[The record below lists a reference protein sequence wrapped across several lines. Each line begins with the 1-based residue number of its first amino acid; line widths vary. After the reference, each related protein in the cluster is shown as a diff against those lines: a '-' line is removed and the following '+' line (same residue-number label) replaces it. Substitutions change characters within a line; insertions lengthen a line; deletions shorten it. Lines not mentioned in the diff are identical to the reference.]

1 MNLIRQNKTI
11 KKMKTTKR
19 TNSEEKNNSQFPIFN
34 FQLPLLLI
42 VSFAFIL
49 GGCSRNQSK
58 FDASGTFEA
67 TEIIV
72 SSETSGRIMEF
83 AVTEGDVL
91 KENQVIGYIDTL
103 QLHYKK
109 RQLES
114 TYKTILSRK
123 PDVNVQI
130 ASLEEQIRNLKS
142 EKERFEKL
150 VKSNAGNQKQV
161 DDIDA
166 QILFLE
172 KQITAQKS
180 SLRISTDALDNES
193 ETVAMQLKQLEDQIE
208 KSKIYSPINGTVL
221 IKYAEKGEITQAGK
235 ALFKIANTED
245 MIFKA
250 YVTADQFNQ
259 LKIGQKVKVFADF
272 SKDESREYEG
282 TITWVSNKSEFTPKT
297 IQTKDERA
305 NLVYAVKIA
314 VKNDDYLK
322 IGMYGQ
328 VELRTEN

>member
-1 MNLIRQNKTI
+1 MKSIKIFIITICVTTLFACNNDKNK
-11 KKMKTTKR
+11 
-19 TNSEEKNNSQFPIFN
+19 
-34 FQLPLLLI
+34 L
-42 VSFAFIL
+42 
-49 GGCSRNQSK
+49 
-58 FDASGTFEA
+58 DASGTFEA
-67 TEIIV
+67 TEIII
-72 SSETSGRIMEF
+72 SSEASGRIMEF
-83 AVTEGDVL
+83 NITEGDIL

-103 QLHYKK
+103 QLYYKK

-130 ASLEEQIRNLKS
+130 ASMEEQIRNLKS
-142 EKERFEKL
+142 EKIRFEKL

-166 QILFLE
+166 QILLLE
-172 KQITAQKS
+172 KQINAQKS
-180 SLRISTDALDNES
+180 SLRINTDALDNES
-193 ETVAMQLKQLEDQIE
+193 EGVAMQLEQLKDQME
-208 KSKIYSPINGTVL
+208 KSKIFSPINGTVL
-221 IKYAEKGEITQAGK
+221 IKFAEKGEITQAGK
-235 ALFKIANTED
+235 ALFKMADTEN

-259 LKIGQKVKVFADF
+259 IKIGQKVKVFADF

-282 TITWVSNKSEFTPKT
+282 TITWVSDKSEFTPKT

-305 NLVYAVKIA
+305 NLVYAVKMK
-314 VKNDDYLK
+314 VKNDGYLK

-328 VELRTEN
+328 IKF